1 MPTGPNGEKR
11 PADSNAN
18 AVLVAKMATGEIPK
32 DSPIIT
38 EPPKEDG
45 GGTGTRTPQDG
56 T

>member
-18 AVLVAKMATGEIPK
+18 AVFVAKIATGEIPK
-32 DSPIIT
+32 DKPIIT

-45 GGTGTRTPQDG
+45 VPKGN
-56 T
+56 